1 MSWGTKIALILA
13 TFMLFIIILVTYMFS
28 VNGKDALVEEDY
40 YEKGLSYNQEYNAKR
55 NVLDNNAQPQI
66 KITENQIIVQL
77 KDSATYFL
85 KLMRP
90 SAQKEDIAT
99 KGNTIGNGNLIVI
112 DRKNLSKGLWSLSI
126 QWESHKKSFFYKT
139 DLTL

>member
-1 MSWGTKIALILA
+1 MSWGTKIVLILV

-40 YEKGLSYNQEYNAKR
+40 YEKGLSYNQEYNAKQ

-77 KDSATYFL
+77 KDSATYVL
-85 KLMRP
+85 KLLRP

-99 KGNTIGNGNLIVI
+99 KGNTIGNGNLILI
-112 DRKNLSKGLWSLSI
+112 DRKSLSKGLWTLSI
-126 QWESHKKSFFYKT
+126 QWESNKKSFFYKT